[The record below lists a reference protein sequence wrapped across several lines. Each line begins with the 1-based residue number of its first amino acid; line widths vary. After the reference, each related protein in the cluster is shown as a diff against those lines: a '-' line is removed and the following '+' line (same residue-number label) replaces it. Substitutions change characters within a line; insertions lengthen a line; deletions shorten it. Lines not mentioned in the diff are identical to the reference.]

1 MWGYDRVVIVPALK
15 AVVICLYAWV
25 QIPLPLMIFYAPL
38 LQFELLEKEPNCAFD
53 LFFPFFGLTE
63 FDDATVWLLGLLGV
77 WQVISFYKTTV
88 RVKENLD
95 FKQETLMSDLI
106 TGNNFN
112 YISVLNTLFT
122 LIFLSNFSGLLP
134 YTQTLTSQL
143 LFTLILSFVIL
154 LVIWTQSFFSNKILM
169 LNHYLPQ
176 GAPLVLISFI
186 IIIEL
191 ISQLSRV
198 ISLSVRLFANMTSGH
213 ALLKILAGFGLGTLG
228 LVGVWEGL
236 FIFPILIIFII
247 TILELIIAFLQT
259 YVFITLLLI
268 YINEQE

>member
-1 MWGYDRVVIVPALK
+1 
-15 AVVICLYAWV
+15 
-25 QIPLPLMIFYAPL
+25 MIFYAPL
-38 LQFELLEKEPNCAFD
+38 LQFELLEKGPNCDFD
-53 LFFPFFGLTE
+53 VFFPFVGLTE

-77 WQVISFYKTTV
+77 WQVISFYQATV
-88 RVKENLD
+88 QVKGNLD

-106 TGNNFN
+106 TKNNFN

-134 YTQTLTSQL
+134 YTQTITSQL

-154 LVIWTQSFFSNKILM
+154 LVIWAQSFFSNKILM
-169 LNHYLPQ
+169 INHYLPQ

-186 IIIEL
+186 ILIEL

-228 LVGVWEGL
+228 LLGVWKVL
-236 FIFPILIIFII
+236 FVFPLVIIFII
-247 TILELIIAFLQT
+247 TLLELIIAFLQT

>member
-1 MWGYDRVVIVPALK
+1 
-15 AVVICLYAWV
+15 
-25 QIPLPLMIFYAPL
+25 
-38 LQFELLEKEPNCAFD
+38 
-53 LFFPFFGLTE
+53 
-63 FDDATVWLLGLLGV
+63 
-77 WQVISFYKTTV
+77 
-88 RVKENLD
+88 
-95 FKQETLMSDLI
+95 MSDLI
-106 TGNNFN
+106 TKNNFN

-154 LVIWTQSFFSNKILM
+154 LVIWAQAFFSNKILM

-186 IIIEL
+186 ILIEL

-228 LVGVWEGL
+228 LIG
-236 FIFPILIIFII
+236 I
-247 TILELIIAFLQT
+247 
-259 YVFITLLLI
+259 
-268 YINEQE
+268 